1 MGGSAPPAQGSFEKV
16 NLDPQYAQQLRGQSA
31 QLAPMTQAYQG
42 AANQAAGGMQ
52 TNFQQFAPQL
62 QSNFTQFNPGLQT
75 NFAAAPTLD
84 ARSQTLMGYADQARN
99 SQLGQLQAANAQKFA
114 GTPGIADVLNSQ
126 ATMQSQL
133 QANPMLFAASQ
144 DQYQR
149 QQQEMQLSNQARLQQ
164 SQQAAALQQQGNQA
178 QLQNTEALSGLAG
191 AGNAALA
198 QRLQMQAQPLAAQ
211 QNILAVLGQLG
222 SLFGSR
228 FAAPLDSVTGN
239 TLIQQSY
246 PNGANMTS
254 ISPGGGVFG
263 NYLVPRSP
271 QAAPNASTSAGLLKN
286 MGF

>member
-1 MGGSAPPAQGSFEKV
+1 MGGIFGGGAPPAQGSFEKV

-31 QLAPMTQAYQG
+31 QLAPMTQAFQG
-42 AANQAAGGMQ
+42 AANQAAGSMQ
-52 TNFQQFAPQL
+52 TNFSQFAPQL
-62 QSNFTQFNPGLQT
+62 QSNFAQFNPQLQT
-75 NFAAAPTLD
+75 NFQASPTLD
-84 ARSQTLMGYADQARN
+84 ARAQTLMGYADQSRN
-99 SQLGQLQAANAQKFA
+99 AQLGQLQAANAQKFA

-133 QANPMLFAASQ
+133 QANPMMFAASQ

-149 QQQEMQLSNQARLQQ
+149 QQQEAQLANQARLQQ
-164 SQQAAALQQQGNQA
+164 SQQSAALQQQGNQA

-228 FAAPLDSVTGN
+228 LAAPIDAQMGGRIANQHMDQLYPG
-239 TLIQQSY
+239 LAQQPQNSAEFLK
-246 PNGANMTS
+246 G
-254 ISPGGGVFG
+254 FG
-263 NYLVPRSP
+263 FR
-271 QAAPNASTSAGLLKN
+271 
-286 MGF
+286 

>member
-1 MGGSAPPAQGSFEKV
+1 MGGIFGGSAPPAQGSFEKV

-31 QLAPMTQAYQG
+31 QLAPMTQAFQG
-42 AANQAAGGMQ
+42 AANQAAGSMQ
-52 TNFQQFAPQL
+52 TNFSQFAPQL
-62 QSNFTQFNPGLQT
+62 QSNFAQFNPQLQT
-75 NFAAAPTLD
+75 NFQASPTLD
-84 ARSQTLMGYADQARN
+84 ARAQTLMGYADQSRN
-99 SQLGQLQAANAQKFA
+99 AQLGQLQAANAQKFA

-133 QANPMLFAASQ
+133 QANPMMFAASQ

-149 QQQEMQLSNQARLQQ
+149 QQQEAQLANQARLQQ
-164 SQQAAALQQQGNQA
+164 SQQSAALQQQGNQA

-228 FAAPLDSVTGN
+228 LAAPINEQTGSQIAGQYFSQTYPDLVQAN
-239 TLIQQSY
+239 QQQAQKKQYWTMNGGSY
-246 PNGANMTS
+246 YA
-254 ISPGGGVFG
+254 
-263 NYLVPRSP
+263 
-271 QAAPNASTSAGLLKN
+271 
-286 MGF
+286 